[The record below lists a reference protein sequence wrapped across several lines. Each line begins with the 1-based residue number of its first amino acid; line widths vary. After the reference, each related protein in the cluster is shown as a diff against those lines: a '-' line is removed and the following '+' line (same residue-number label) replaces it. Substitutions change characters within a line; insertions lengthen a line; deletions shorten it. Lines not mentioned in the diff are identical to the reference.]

1 MQLIKAILIAIIIV
15 IETYHSAPQ
24 AKSKNMFCHAV
35 SSRYC
40 RSQVFFISFFPF
52 FLFNRMIYQAGQL
65 IEKGTIKK
73 VVEKNEE
80 TFWPLVRLIPDK
92 KK

>member
-1 MQLIKAILIAIIIV
+1 
-15 IETYHSAPQ
+15 
-24 AKSKNMFCHAV
+24 
-35 SSRYC
+35 
-40 RSQVFFISFFPF
+40 
-52 FLFNRMIYQAGQL
+52 MIYQAGQL

-92 KK
+92 KNENPLSILFKWLFMIPLRR